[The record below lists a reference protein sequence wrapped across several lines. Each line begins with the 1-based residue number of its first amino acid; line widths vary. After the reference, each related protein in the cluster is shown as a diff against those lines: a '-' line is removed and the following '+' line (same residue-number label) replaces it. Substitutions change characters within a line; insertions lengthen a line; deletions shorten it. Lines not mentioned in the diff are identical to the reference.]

1 MKRRKAALA
10 LSILLLAVYLL
21 YDLWQEQKPRLMMS
35 GAADESKLAEVV
47 VPASDNPELNF
58 DVKGFLQEDIV
69 YLFLPCRMN
78 LSKVVYYSAD
88 SEGNYLE
95 RFRTDFRQGE
105 GKIGR
110 RRVIAMQSLLPS
122 MNIEIAENAKDIQEI
137 DSEEFHNSFTYGDMT
152 LEVTDADAA
161 LRGWPR
167 VYKSVENEG
176 DSPESLKMRGRGNM
190 TWSVDKKSYQIRLEK
205 KLDLLGMGKAKKWVL
220 LANAMDYSLLRN
232 EVFLDLARDIG
243 MDYTPE
249 IEPVDLFIN
258 GEYRGSYALCSKIQ
272 ISNTRVA
279 INENRDYL
287 YRWGMEGQDYS
298 FPLSSNTIRNDINK
312 IAGLEDTDDES
323 KVEPAGEIAQRVL
336 SAIEDVGSD
345 DYLAMIDLTSWAQY
359 YWVQEFSKNTD
370 ATLRSVY
377 TYWIDS
383 EQRMYMGPVWDL
395 DRTAG
400 AVEPADKEHDYIWP
414 DGWSVKYEDWFQ
426 ALFLHGEFVDEVNRL
441 YFDGGVKEAF
451 DRVCEELPEK
461 IERVR
466 LSEAMNEILWNPFA
480 EGGIQYNVQIVNTM
494 GENSY
499 GAQTEWLSKWITM
512 RRDFIASEMEKYY
525 GIPQ

>member
-10 LSILLLAVYLL
+10 ISILFLIIFLL
-21 YDLWQEQKPRLMMS
+21 YDVWGGKRTHFRLTGS
-35 GAADESKLAEVV
+35 AEDSRLAEVL
-47 VPASDNPELNF
+47 VPAAENPELNF
-58 DVKGFLQEDIV
+58 DVKGLVQEDRIC
-69 YLFLPCRMN
+69 LFLPCRMN
-78 LSKVVYYSAD
+78 LSKVIYYSVD
-88 SEGNYLE
+88 EDGNYIE
-95 RFRTDFRQGE
+95 RFQTDFRQNEGE
-105 GKIGR
+105 IGG
-110 RRVIAMQSLLPS
+110 RRVIAMQSPLPS
-122 MNIEIAENAKDIQEI
+122 MNIQIAENAKSIQEI
-137 DSEEFHNSFTYGDMT
+137 DGEEFHNSFTYGDML

-161 LRGWPR
+161 LKGWSR
-167 VYKSVENEG
+167 VYKSIENEE
-176 DSPESLKMRGRGNM
+176 DSPESLKMRGRGNL
-190 TWSVDKKSYQIRLEK
+190 TWAVDKKSYQIRLEK

-232 EVFLDLARDIG
+232 EVFLDLAREIG

-249 IEPVDLFIN
+249 IEPIDLFIN

-298 FPLSSNTIRNDINK
+298 FPLSSNTIKNDVNK

-323 KVEPAGEIAQRVL
+323 KVEPAGVIAQRVL
-336 SAIEDVGSD
+336 SAIENVDSD
-345 DYLAMIDLTSWAQY
+345 AYLSEIDLTSWAQY
-359 YWVQEFSKNTD
+359 YWVQEFAKNTD

-383 EQRMYMGPVWDL
+383 EQKMYMGPVWDL

-400 AVEPADKEHDYIWP
+400 AVEPIDKEHDYLWP

-426 ALFLHGEFVDEVNRL
+426 ALFRHAEFVDEVNRL
-441 YFDGGVKEAF
+441 YFEGGVKEAF
-451 DRVCEELPEK
+451 DRACEGLPEK
-461 IERVR
+461 IERVW
-466 LSEAMNEILWNPFA
+466 LSAAMNEILWDPFA
-480 EGGIQYNVQIVNTM
+480 EGGVQYNVQIVNTM
-494 GENSY
+494 GENTY
-499 GAQTEWLSKWITM
+499 NAQTEWLSKWISM
-512 RRDFIASEMEKYY
+512 RKDFLASEMEKYN